1 MAAAL
6 LAVHKK
12 LDKKPQTQSKIAFGQ
27 AVAGKYKGG
36 VGRLWQ
42 IRREKN
48 PKRGGL
54 HQLMIAVVLA
64 TIILYRYFISPLLGT
79 NCRFSPTCSEYAKDA
94 ITRYGALRGGRLTV
108 KRILKCHPWGG
119 SGCDPVP

>member
-1 MAAAL
+1 MA
-6 LAVHKK
+6 
-12 LDKKPQTQSKIAFGQ
+12 D
-27 AVAGKYKGG
+27 YM
-36 VGRLWQ
+36 
-42 IRREKN
+42 EKN

-64 TIILYRYFISPLLGT
+64 PIILYRYFISPLLGA

-94 ITRYGALRGGRLTV
+94 ITRYGALRGGLLTV

-119 SGCDPVP
+119 SGYDPVP